1 MIGYAKANE
10 LEFCYEMI
18 GEKDKPVVLLIM
30 GLGCQL
36 IHWSDSFY
44 HGLAEQ
50 GFQVIRFDNR
60 DMGLSSNCD
69 HLGFADVKASMEN
82 TAKGLPIETIYTV
95 NDMAKDAHELLNA
108 LGIEKAHIIGASL
121 GGIVAQKMAVNYPK
135 QLLSLTSLIS
145 TTGNPK
151 LPVGDPKALAT
162 LTASPG
168 RHPSQAEV
176 EEFNITIGKVIH
188 SQEFGDSDEV
198 VRALAGRAYQ
208 RNYHPAGVA
217 RQLLAG
223 AASGNRVAE
232 LAQVTAPTLVVH
244 GTEDPLL
251 PPACAEDTAKAIPN
265 AQLHLVDGMGH
276 DLPEALTEKLLSVIV
291 PHLQQHS

>member
-1 MIGYAKANE
+1 MSAYVKAND

-18 GEKDKPVVLLIM
+18 GEKDKPVILLIM

-44 HGLAEQ
+44 HGLAEK

-69 HLGFADVKASMEN
+69 HLGFADVKGSMEN
-82 TAKGLPIETIYTV
+82 AAKGLPIETIYTV
-95 NDMAKDAHELLNA
+95 SDMAQDAHELLKA
-108 LGIEKAHIIGASL
+108 LGIKKAHIMGASL
-121 GGIVAQKMAVNYPK
+121 GGIVAQKMAVRYPE

-145 TTGNPK
+145 TTGNPA
-151 LPVGDPKALAT
+151 LPPGDPTALAT

-168 RHPSQAEV
+168 RNPSQTDV
-176 EEFNITIGKVIH
+176 EEFNIKIGRVIH
-188 SQEFGDSDEV
+188 SQTFGDSDES

-232 LAQVTAPTLVVH
+232 LAQVQTPTLVIH

-251 PPACAEDTAKAIPN
+251 PPACAEDTANAIPH
-265 AQLHLVDGMGH
+265 AQLHLIEGMGH
-276 DLPEALTEKLLSVIV
+276 DLPEALTPTLLSLIV